1 MSTAGPR
8 RVPVAGFRV
17 RLLSTMMVVVIVF
30 LGVTL
35 YVAERRIVTEVVADL
50 ERSFQAEIGLWQKV
64 REIRQA
70 ALVERVRVLVR
81 KSRLASTL
89 EPADDALDLLY
100 DTADFEMRVVMETPP
115 ERAGP
120 AERGL
125 HAEFYRFLDRD
136 GKLIPIPAK
145 DQERFGIL
153 APQEEY
159 LLELPRLTRS
169 QQIGY
174 LVHRPAGGEES
185 LVELIAM
192 PIISVDS
199 DQVIAALVVG
209 FETLPLAAQSETGIR
224 QALWRDGRLYSPAI
238 PAATRAALAPAV
250 TRALEGGQPGD
261 SSFVTDVDGVSLRV
275 FHQRLNPDSLYAPAS
290 EVAVFPLTA
299 LEERRRSL
307 RWQIAGAGLIL
318 LLGAFVASHYLSGR
332 LARVVTD
339 LAEASAEDRAQRHR
353 AEAELELR
361 QEELARA
368 ARFSADASHQL
379 KTPVAVLRAGL
390 EELAHREGTSP
401 RTAEE
406 ISALVHQTYRL
417 SGIIEDLLLLS
428 RIDAGRLAI
437 VMAPVNLS
445 ELFAAALDD
454 VGAVPDAETIAIEN
468 ELPAGLNVLGERR
481 YLALVVQNLM
491 ENAAKYNRP
500 GGRIRVAASESG
512 DMVAVT
518 VENTG
523 RPIPPEV
530 QARIFERF
538 HRGAVGENV
547 PGYGLGLNL
556 ARELAR
562 LHGGDLRLVGSNETG
577 TRFELQLRR
586 AIEPKAAA

>member
-1 MSTAGPR
+1 MITAEPTR
-8 RVPVAGFRV
+8 LPASSFRA
-17 RLLSTMMVVVIVF
+17 RLLGAMMVVVVIVA
-30 LGVTL
+30 GVTL
-35 YVAERRIVTEVVADL
+35 YVAERRVVAEVEADL
-50 ERSFQAEIGLWQKV
+50 ERTFQAEIGRWQSV

-89 EPADDALDLLY
+89 EPAGEALDLLY
-100 DTADFEMRVVMETPP
+100 DTADSEMRVVMETPP
-115 ERAGP
+115 DRAGP

-136 GKLIPIPAK
+136 GKLIPIPSK
-145 DQERFGIL
+145 NQERFGIL

-159 LLELPRLTRS
+159 LLELPKLTRD

-174 LVHRPAGGEES
+174 LVRKTPAGEES
-185 LVELIAM
+185 LFEMITM

-199 DQVIAALVVG
+199 DQVIAALAVG
-209 FETLPLAAQSETGIR
+209 FETLPLTARPETEILRG
-224 QALWRDGRLYSPAI
+224 LWRDGRLYAPAI
-238 PAATRAALAPAV
+238 PEAIRAALAPAV
-250 TRALEGGQPGD
+250 TWEIVAGHPDG
-261 SSFVTDVDGVSLRV
+261 SSFVTEAGGVSYRI
-275 FHQRLNPDSLYAPAS
+275 FHKRLNPDSLYPAAS
-290 EVAVFPLTA
+290 EVSVSPLTA
-299 LEERRRSL
+299 LEERRRTL
-307 RWQIAGAGLIL
+307 RWQVAAAGFIL
-318 LLGAFVASHYLSGR
+318 LLGAFGASHYLSGR
-332 LARVVTD
+332 LARVVTE
-339 LAEASAEDRAQRHR
+339 LAEASAEDRAQLHR
-353 AEAELELR
+353 AEAALELR
-361 QEELARA
+361 QEDLARA

-401 RTAEE
+401 ETAEE

-417 SGIIEDLLLLS
+417 SGIIEDLLLLA

-437 VMAPVNLS
+437 VMGAVNLT

-454 VGAVPDAETIAIEN
+454 VGVMPGAEAITIEN
-468 ELPAGLNVLGERR
+468 NLPTGLNVLGERR
-481 YLALVVQNLM
+481 YLALIVQNLM
-491 ENAAKYNRP
+491 ENASKYNRP
-500 GGRIRVAASESG
+500 GGRIRVAAVEAG
-512 DMVAVT
+512 DMVEVT

-523 RPIPPEV
+523 RPIPAAV

-538 HRGAVGENV
+538 NRGAVGENV

-577 TRFELQLRR
+577 TSFQVRLRR
-586 AIEPKAAA
+586 AVG